1 MDITYIDYVQ
11 GMDNEHINQG
21 DADMINRVKKF
32 SLKQVDFASGK
43 KISPPRE
50 FWEKCD
56 CCGKAIVQ
64 GFEMSNGHKVGEDCE
79 EVISRA
85 MSNIR
90 MQISNDS
97 LFKMF
102 GTNKRVQDY
111 ILVVA

>member
-1 MDITYIDYVQ
+1 
-11 GMDNEHINQG
+11 
-21 DADMINRVKKF
+21 MINRASKF

-43 KISPPRE
+43 KVSPPRE
-50 FWEKCD
+50 FWEVCD

-64 GFEMSNGHKVGEDCE
+64 GFKMSNGDKVGDDCE

-90 MQISNDS
+90 MQLSNDS

-102 GTNKRVQDY
+102 GTPKKVQNY
-111 ILVVA
+111 ISSVA